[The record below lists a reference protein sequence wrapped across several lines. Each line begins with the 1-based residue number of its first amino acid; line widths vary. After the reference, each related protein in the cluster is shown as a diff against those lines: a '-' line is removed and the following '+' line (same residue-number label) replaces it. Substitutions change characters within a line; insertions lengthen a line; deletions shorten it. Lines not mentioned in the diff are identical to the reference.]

1 MQVYK
6 YDTYLI
12 RLVLPHKATDFLEE
26 INLVWNR
33 MAH

>member
-6 YDTYLI
+6 YDAYLI
-12 RLVLPHKATDFLEE
+12 RLELPHKE